1 MSQFLDL
8 KSFEISVKAQ
18 SLIISKVDFHFF
30 FCHIDW
36 SPLLRNL
43 NLTIIKVFV
52 QVILVYLLKRN

>member
-1 MSQFLDL
+1 MSQFPDL

-30 FCHIDW
+30 FFCHIDW

-52 QVILVYLLKRN
+52 

>member
-1 MSQFLDL
+1 MSQFPDL
-8 KSFEISVKAQ
+8 KSFEISVKDQ
-18 SLIISKVDFHFF
+18 SLIISKVDFHLF

-52 QVILVYLLKRN
+52 QAILVYLLKRN